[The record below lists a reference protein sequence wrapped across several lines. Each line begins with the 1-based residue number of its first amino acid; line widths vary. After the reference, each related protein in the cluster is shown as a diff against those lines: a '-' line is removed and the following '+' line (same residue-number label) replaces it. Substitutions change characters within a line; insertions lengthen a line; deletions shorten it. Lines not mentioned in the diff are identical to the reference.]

1 MIIFSLF
8 YLLNCDLSSP
18 CLHFNQDTSRYVN
31 RISPL
36 VQWCNFFYS
45 SHFIQVRVLILCPFQ
60 DLFDNLEKW
69 QDKHTVLN
77 ESGNFLIEVVEEP
90 IANEIKQ
97 QLLLINRRW
106 KDVSDQAKQF
116 LSVSILSPQSILN
129 VTCSI
134 YMYLHIGLIYSEFM
148 PLFLVSCDTEPEL

>member
-1 MIIFSLF
+1 MVQWWTLTFNEFKWTLDIEMI
-8 YLLNCDLSSP
+8 P
-18 CLHFNQDTSRYVN
+18 CL
-31 RISPL
+31 
-36 VQWCNFFYS
+36 
-45 SHFIQVRVLILCPFQ
+45 FQ

-116 LSVSILSPQSILN
+116 LSVSIYSLGP
-129 VTCSI
+129 
-134 YMYLHIGLIYSEFM
+134 HKRLIHCR
-148 PLFLVSCDTEPEL
+148 L